1 MTLMSTRAV
10 CWRGLPAV
18 LIVSALV
25 PSIGSA
31 QSVASRQN
39 VAWSAD
45 PPAIDSLVGA
55 AKAESDL
62 RLAVERYLLDQSAI
76 ERRYP
81 VPYSPARQAR
91 LRTFYEGWTR
101 RLADTKIDALNAEGR
116 VDYVLLRNRI
126 VFDGERLALEERRW
140 TEMAPLVP
148 FFDNLRTLQ
157 EDRFDRKR
165 ADGRETAT
173 RLSAT
178 ADRVVAL
185 TKALAADGGKAGGL
199 ATQPG
204 ITPVIATRAAT
215 QVGALRDVLTDW
227 YQFYDGY
234 DPVFSWWTKEP
245 YGRLDKALT
254 AYADAVR
261 LHLAGIKPGE
271 PAPIIGDPVQAE
283 GLRADLAFEMIP
295 YSPDELIAIGTKELE
310 WVEAEGRK
318 VSRDMGFGGDW
329 KKALEHV
336 KGLAPPPGEV
346 PWVIFDIAKY
356 SEDFVDDMHAVTI
369 PPLAKE
375 VWRLSMQTPERQRI
389 NPFFNGGEV
398 TRVSY
403 PTESMTHEDKQ
414 MSMRG
419 NTPPFNFAT
428 VHHELIPGHHLQA
441 FLTSRFNQH
450 RGQLQRTP
458 FWVEGWSLYW
468 ELLLWDRKFPRNDP
482 ERIGMLFWRMH
493 RAARIVFS
501 LNYHLGR
508 WTPQQCVDFLVDR
521 VGHERANAEGEVRRT
536 TIDPPLYQVA
546 YMIGG
551 LQLRALAHELVD
563 GKKMTLTEFHDKVLL
578 GGPMPIELVRARL
591 TGQPLTRDTTATW
604 RFDVDAGR

>member
-1 MTLMSTRAV
+1 MSTRAV
-10 CWRGLPAV
+10 SWRGVLAL
-18 LIVSALV
+18 LIVSVLA
-25 PSIGSA
+25 PSIGST
-31 QSVASRQN
+31 QSVASRPKGG
-39 VAWSAD
+39 WSDD
-45 PPAIDSLVGA
+45 PPALASLVDA
-55 AKAESDL
+55 ARTASDL
-62 RLAVERYLLDQSAI
+62 RVAVERYLADKGAI
-76 ERRYP
+76 ERRYEIA
-81 VPYSPARQAR
+81 YSPARLAR
-91 LRTFYEGWTR
+91 LRTFYQGWTR
-101 RLADTKIDALNAEGR
+101 RLTDADFNALNPEGR

-126 VFDGERLALEERRW
+126 AFDVEMLALAERRW
-140 TEMAPLVP
+140 TEVASLLP
-148 FFDNLRTLQ
+148 FFDGLRQLQ

-165 ADGRETAT
+165 ADGRATASM
-173 RLSAT
+173 LSAT
-178 ADRVVAL
+178 AEKVSAL
-185 TKALAADGGKAGGL
+185 TKALAAEAKGGPVTRPGL
-199 ATQPG
+199 
-204 ITPVIATRAAT
+204 TPVIASRAAT
-215 QVGALRDVLTDW
+215 QIDALKTVLADW
-227 YQFYDGY
+227 HRFYDGY
-234 DPVFSWWTKEP
+234 DPVLSWWVTEP
-245 YGRLDKALT
+245 FGRLDKALS
-254 AYADAVR
+254 AYAEALR

-271 PAPIIGDPVQAE
+271 PEPIVGDPVQAE

-310 WVEAEGRK
+310 WIEAEGRK

-336 KGLAPPPGEV
+336 KGLAPPPGDV
-346 PWVIFDIAKY
+346 PWVIFDIARY
-356 SEDFVDDMHAVTI
+356 SEHFVDDMHAVTI

-403 PTESMTHEDKQ
+403 PTESMTHDDKQ

-428 VHHELIPGHHLQA
+428 VHHELIPGHHLQG

-551 LQLRALAHELVD
+551 LQLRALARELVD
-563 GKKMTLTEFHDKVLL
+563 GKKMTLTEFHDRVLL

-591 TGQPLTRDTTATW
+591 TSQPLTRDTTATW

>member
-1 MTLMSTRAV
+1 MSTRAV
-10 CWRGLPAV
+10 SWRGVLAL
-18 LIVSALV
+18 LIVSVLA
-25 PSIGSA
+25 PSIGST
-31 QSVASRQN
+31 QSVASRPKGG
-39 VAWSAD
+39 WSDD
-45 PPAIDSLVGA
+45 PPALASLVDA
-55 AKAESDL
+55 ARTASDL
-62 RLAVERYLLDQSAI
+62 RVAVERYLADKGAI
-76 ERRYP
+76 ERRYEIA
-81 VPYSPARQAR
+81 YSPARLAR
-91 LRTFYEGWTR
+91 LRTFYQGWTR
-101 RLADTKIDALNAEGR
+101 RLTDADFNALNPEGR

-126 VFDGERLALEERRW
+126 AFDVEMLALAERRW
-140 TEMAPLVP
+140 TEVASLLP
-148 FFDNLRTLQ
+148 FFDGLRQLQ

-165 ADGRETAT
+165 ADGRATASM
-173 RLSAT
+173 LSAT
-178 ADRVVAL
+178 AEKVSAL
-185 TKALAADGGKAGGL
+185 TKALAAEAKGGPVTRPGL
-199 ATQPG
+199 
-204 ITPVIATRAAT
+204 TPVIASRAAT
-215 QVGALRDVLTDW
+215 QIDALKTVLADW
-227 YQFYDGY
+227 HRFYDGY
-234 DPVFSWWTKEP
+234 DPVLSWWVTEP
-245 YGRLDKALT
+245 FGRLDKALS
-254 AYADAVR
+254 AYAEALR

-271 PAPIIGDPVQAE
+271 PEPIVGDPVQAE

-310 WVEAEGRK
+310 WIEAEGRK

-336 KGLAPPPGEV
+336 KGLAPPPGDV
-346 PWVIFDIAKY
+346 PWVIFDIARY
-356 SEDFVDDMHAVTI
+356 SEHFVDDMHAVTI

-403 PTESMTHEDKQ
+403 PTESMTHDDKQ

-428 VHHELIPGHHLQA
+428 VHHELIPGHHLQG

-458 FWVEGWSLYW
+458 FWVEGWALYW

-551 LQLRALAHELVD
+551 LQLRALARELVD
-563 GKKMTLTEFHDKVLL
+563 GKKMTLTEFHD
-578 GGPMPIELVRARL
+578 RCCS
-591 TGQPLTRDTTATW
+591 
-604 RFDVDAGR
+604 AGRCRSSWCARVSPASP